1 MGGVVRGYERRRPDF
16 QRALPKADEPVRI
29 VLEPAG
35 KAQVRVEGPD
45 GRPLGG
51 VKVLPER
58 LKTHY
63 TNIPDA
69 VALLAAATTG
79 PDGLAVIDAVTAD
92 ELSYVDVHSPEFG
105 IQGRPIVPKQGRP
118 PVISLRR
125 SQSGK
130 AGSRRRNQNT
140 LAAGKSGHGR
150 GSAVTPTPSRRRR
163 VTWRRRLIT
172 RAGSTLAPIAVGG
185 LQLQLKPPG
194 DLPVLADIPRSLAVR
209 EGREQLVEIPL
220 KARSP

>member
-1 MGGVVRGYERRRPDF
+1 MSPGLRASATRFPE
-16 QRALPKADEPVRI
+16 ALPKADEPIRI

-79 PDGLAVIDAVTAD
+79 PDGLAVIDAVTSD
-92 ELSYVDVHSPEFG
+92 ELSYVDVHS
-105 IQGRPIVPKQGRP
+105 R
-118 PVISLRR
+118 
-125 SQSGK
+125 
-130 AGSRRRNQNT
+130 
-140 LAAGKSGHGR
+140 
-150 GSAVTPTPSRRRR
+150 
-163 VTWRRRLIT
+163 
-172 RAGSTLAPIAVGG
+172 
-185 LQLQLKPPG
+185 
-194 DLPVLADIPRSLAVR
+194 
-209 EGREQLVEIPL
+209 
-220 KARSP
+220 